1 MANDGLIRK
10 VAIKKGDEVEG
21 LFYFETEDEAKKFAK
36 DVSTFDIAVKEGN
49 TANKEKIAK
58 KYGKNKAYS
67 NFFKAFEMKL
77 LEGKEQ
83 K

>member
-10 VAIKKGDEVEG
+10 VAIKKGNEVEG
-21 LFYFETEDEAKKFAK
+21 LFYFETEEEAKKFAK
-36 DVSTFDIAVKEGN
+36 DVSIFDIAIKEGK
-49 TANKEKIAK
+49 TADKEKIMK

-77 LEGKEQ
+77 KEDIVIC
-83 K
+83 